1 MSHRCMSRSRKCEG
15 VYPLHD
21 SEVKN
26 LKPQELADA
35 KCIPAEYDT
44 CQVLCKIM
52 INVKDK
58 EADVP
63 FPKRKL
69 KNTVRKDKPLCPKSA
84 PFYTNDT
91 DYSLV

>member
-1 MSHRCMSRSRKCEG
+1 MSRSRKCEG

>member
-1 MSHRCMSRSRKCEG
+1 
-15 VYPLHD
+15 
-21 SEVKN
+21 
-26 LKPQELADA
+26 
-35 KCIPAEYDT
+35 
-44 CQVLCKIM
+44 M